1 MKKILLLIAIM
12 SLFTSCEQ
20 NELEDL
26 EPVQQQEQPTEPI
39 ISMNDSIYYMTN
51 YRDKYIGIW
60 KHLLEIANNNGDGTK
75 IIKHQS
81 YENKIILQ
89 DFYDEYLE
97 SNSVDLILEITP
109 YWYDSLNHYDQIYI
123 PDQTFILWWN
133 QPYTLTISGSGGYFP
148 PITTLGSIDTTFVL
162 NMYLDYGGPFV
173 PGFNDGQRQFF
184 FKKIE

>member
-1 MKKILLLIAIM
+1 M

-26 EPVQQQEQPTEPI
+26 EPFQQQEQPTEP

-51 YRDKYIGIW
+51 YRDKYIGTW
-60 KHLLEIANNNGDGTK
+60 KHQLEIANNNGDGTV

-81 YENKIILQ
+81 YENKIILK
-89 DFYDEYLE
+89 DFYDEYLG

-109 YWYDSLNHYDQIYI
+109 YWYDSLNYYDQIYI
-123 PDQTFILWWN
+123 PDQTFILSWN
-133 QPYTLTISGSGGYFP
+133 QPYTLTISGSGSCFP
-148 PITTLGSIDTTFVL
+148 PSPGIGIDTTLFIL